1 MIKHVVC
8 FKLKDNTKKSCE
20 AAQKILLSMEG
31 NVPMLRGLSVG
42 IDFLHSERSYDI
54 ILEVLLD
61 DRAALDAYQKDPYH
75 CDIVKPYMHSVRSAS
90 IAVDCEL

>member
-1 MIKHVVC
+1 
-8 FKLKDNTKKSCE
+8 
-20 AAQKILLSMEG
+20 
-31 NVPMLRGLSVG
+31 MLRGLSVG

-90 IAVDCEL
+90 IAVDCKL